1 MSIYPVHSPPQ
12 VLGMLVCL
20 WFIGADSPCEWEPA
34 LGIVLGLCRLPK
46 LLRIGVEAHLG
57 QLVCGLAFLYVLV
70 PAVLAWFG
78 LGVNEAHESDRPA
91 FYCSGA
97 LR

>member
-1 MSIYPVHSPPQ
+1 MLLLFALYSLVQLLVNTLQCKLFKIYSSH
-12 VLGMLVCL
+12 
-20 WFIGADSPCEWEPA
+20 
-34 LGIVLGLCRLPK
+34 K

-57 QLVCGLAFLYVLV
+57 QRVCGLAFLYVLV

>member
-1 MSIYPVHSPPQ
+1 MQVPQ
-12 VLGMLVCL
+12 DLV
-20 WFIGADSPCEWEPA
+20 
-34 LGIVLGLCRLPK
+34 LPK

-70 PAVLAWFG
+70 PAVLARFG

-91 FYCSGA
+91 LYCSGA

>member
-1 MSIYPVHSPPQ
+1 MALLIVTGYIR
-12 VLGMLVCL
+12 L
-20 WFIGADSPCEWEPA
+20 IEWW
-34 LGIVLGLCRLPK
+34 CSSHK

>member
-1 MSIYPVHSPPQ
+1 MQVPQ
-12 VLGMLVCL
+12 DLVLH
-20 WFIGADSPCEWEPA
+20 
-34 LGIVLGLCRLPK
+34 K

-57 QLVCGLAFLYVLV
+57 QRVCGLAFLYVLV

-78 LGVNEAHESDRPA
+78 LGVNEAHESDRLA
-91 FYCSGA
+91 FLCSGA